1 MAEKM
6 YYWGEEKDQVD
17 PDQTFIQFKA
27 KSVATDKRRE
37 PSRTVPK
44 MTVSSP
50 QGKMTEIGNREED
63 AERGGWDNKLDFLF
77 SCISVSVGLGN
88 VWRFPYLC
96 YKNGGGAFLITYGI
110 AMLFC
115 GIPIFFQ
122 EVAIGQYLGAGGMS
136 LVGQLCPLLQG
147 VGYATMTIVFFLDV
161 YYCIIIAWTLFYL
174 ISMFVNLPTVPWS
187 GCGKWWNTVDC
198 YDATQENNE
207 YGKIN
212 CSNSV
217 ENKTCHHTTPVEEY
231 WDRRVLGI
239 TSGIESI
246 GKIQWELLGCLI
258 IGWLLVYFI
267 IRRGLHQ
274 SGKIIWFSALFPYVV
289 LFILLGRAVTL
300 EGSYDGLL
308 YYVTPRWEELL
319 NPGPWIDGATQIFFA
334 YSIGTGALPA
344 LGSYNKFHHNC
355 YRDAIIT
362 CVVNTLTCLLAGCVT
377 FSILGHIAQEQQTQV
392 SEVVKSGPGL
402 VFLTYPEVVLKL
414 PGASLWAIIFFV
426 MLLILGIDSE
436 FCIVESFI
444 TGMVDYWPD
453 TLRPHRIKF
462 TIAICLIMFALGI
475 PMVTNG
481 GIYIF
486 QLMDFYSASGMSILW
501 VCFFQTIAISWIF
514 GAKKFCDCVHQMM
527 GIRLNKFWYI
537 CWVVLAPVI
546 MLFIFIFQIVQY
558 KPLKYG
564 SNYEYPT
571 WAEVVGVCLSLSS
584 MIWIPGYALYYVIST
599 PGSFKENVLKG
610 LQPNI
615 KSHAKL
621 PKGEKSAVIPM
632 SESSAGLITKNNSFL
647 SQT

>member
-27 KSVATDKRRE
+27 KSVATDKKRE

-174 ISMFVNLPTVPWS
+174 ISMFVNLPKVPWS
-187 GCGKWWNTVDC
+187 GCGNWWNTNDC
-198 YDATQENNE
+198 YDATHEGSE

-212 CSNSV
+212 CSNSA
-217 ENKTCHHTTPVEEY
+217 ENNTCHHTTPVEEY

-246 GKIQWELLGCLI
+246 GKIQWELLGCLV
-258 IGWLLVYFI
+258 IGWMLVYFI

-289 LFILLGRAVTL
+289 LF
-300 EGSYDGLL
+300 
-308 YYVTPRWEELL
+308 
-319 NPGPWIDGATQIFFA
+319 WIDGATQIFFA

-355 YRDAIIT
+355 YSYGFK
-362 CVVNTLTCLLAGCVT
+362 V
-377 FSILGHIAQEQQTQV
+377 
-392 SEVVKSGPGL
+392 
-402 VFLTYPEVVLKL
+402 
-414 PGASLWAIIFFV
+414 
-426 MLLILGIDSE
+426 ILGIDSE

-475 PMVTNG
+475 PMITNG

-501 VCFFQTIAISWIF
+501 VCFFQTISISWIF
-514 GAKKFCDCVHQMM
+514 GAQKFCDCIHQMM
-527 GIRLNKFWYI
+527 GIRLNKFWSI

-546 MLFIFIFQIVQY
+546 MLFIFVFQIVQY

-571 WAEVVGVCLSLSS
+571 WAEIVGVCLSLSS
-584 MIWIPGYALYYVIST
+584 MIWIPGYALYYIIST

-621 PKGEKSAVIPM
+621 PKREKSAVIPM